1 MSFSVPAMS
10 DSELMLSAA
19 KERYTIDAVSAPR
32 RCPVAEK
39 SFGNLILLGI
49 RNFISPRVGCIHGLQ
64 SQINQSIFYY
74 HIYIIFSYKPHY
86 ILFSKKYYSER
97 VSALLKWIH

>member
-1 MSFSVPAMS
+1 MS

-19 KERYTIDAVSAPR
+19 KERYTIDAVSAPAPR
-32 RCPVAEK
+32 GCPVAEK
-39 SFGNLILLGI
+39 SFGNLILSGI

-74 HIYIIFSYKPHY
+74 HIDIIFSYKPHY
-86 ILFSKKYYSER
+86 ILFFKKYYSKR